1 MRLRLPGARLSA
13 EWRHRFIQRWL
24 DRRVPPESSRIVL
37 HRRRLFI
44 LPTRLGYTF
53 ALTIALLLLGSLN
66 YGTSLGFVVTF
77 LLAGAGALGML
88 HTYRNLEG
96 IILDFAPAPPV
107 FAGETARFPV
117 HVDTGERPRWAITLT
132 PPGDGDRIEFHVHG
146 DAPVTTTM
154 PVPAPRRGR
163 LRPGRSRLATEWPLG
178 LFRVW
183 SWLHPGIG
191 TVVYPPAYDHGF
203 PLPETGLS
211 GRRGRAAAGDEDF
224 DGLRDYRPG
233 DSPRRIAWKAL
244 ARTDELQTKTFE
256 TAPAGERWLPW
267 DALGSLAM
275 EERLEQLCH
284 WVVELDRR
292 GLRYGLALPDHR
304 IEPGTGRAHR
314 HRCLEALA
322 LFGLPAE
329 DAA

>member
-1 MRLRLPGARLSA
+1 MHFRLPGARLLA
-13 EWRHRFIQRWL
+13 ERRRRLIQRWL
-24 DRRVPPESSRIVL
+24 DRRIPPEPPRIVL

-53 ALTIALLLLGSLN
+53 ALTLALLLLGSLN

-77 LLAGAGALGML
+77 LLAGTGALGML

-96 IILDFAPAPPV
+96 VSLTFAPAPAV

-117 HVDTGERPRWAITLT
+117 QVDASDRPRWALTLT
-132 PPGDGDRIEFHVHG
+132 APESDHSVDFHTRSDTLV
-146 DAPVTTTM
+146 AVAM
-154 PVPAPRRGR
+154 RVPAARRGR
-163 LRPGRSRLATEWPLG
+163 LRPGRSRLSTEWPLG
-178 LFRVW
+178 FFRTW
-183 SWLHPGIG
+183 SWLHPRIG
-191 TVVYPPAYDHGF
+191 TVVYPLPRDHGF
-203 PLPETGLS
+203 PVPETGS
-211 GRRGRAAAGDEDF
+211 GGRRDRPAAGDEDF

-233 DSPRRIAWKAL
+233 DPPRRIAWKTL

-256 TAPAGERWLPW
+256 AAPTGERWLPW

-304 IEPGTGRAHR
+304 IEPDAGRAHR

-322 LFGLPAE
+322 LFGLSTEDPA
-329 DAA
+329 

>member
-1 MRLRLPGARLSA
+1 MRFRLPGARLLA
-13 EWRHRFIQRWL
+13 EHRSRLVQRWL
-24 DRRVPPESSRIVL
+24 DRRVPPESPRIFL

-53 ALTIALLLLGSLN
+53 ALTLALLLLGSLN

-96 IILDFAPAPPV
+96 VTLTFAPAPAV

-117 HVDTGERPRWAITLT
+117 HVDATDRPRWALTLT
-132 PPGDGDRIEFHVHG
+132 PPDGGNDIDFHARS
-146 DAPVTTTM
+146 DAPVAATM
-154 PVPAPRRGR
+154 PVPAQRRGR
-163 LRPGRSRLATEWPLG
+163 LHAGRSRLATEWPLG
-178 LFRVW
+178 LFQVW
-183 SWLHPGIG
+183 SWLHPQIG
-191 TVVYPPAYDHGF
+191 TVIYPRPRDHGF
-203 PLPETGLS
+203 PLPEAGS
-211 GRRGRAAAGDEDF
+211 MGQRGRPAVGDEDF

-233 DSPRRIAWKAL
+233 DPPRRIAWKAL

-256 TAPAGERWLPW
+256 AAPAGERWLPW

-284 WVVELDRR
+284 WVLELDRR

-304 IEPGTGRAHR
+304 IDPAAGPVHR

-322 LFGLPAE
+322 LFGLPAKSSS
-329 DAA
+329 

>member
-1 MRLRLPGARLSA
+1 MRYRLPGVRLLA
-13 EWRHRFIQRWL
+13 ERRYRLVRRWL
-24 DRRVPPESSRIVL
+24 DRRVPPESPHIIL

-53 ALTIALLLLGSLN
+53 ALTLALLLLGSLN

-77 LLAGAGALGML
+77 LLAGSGALGML

-96 IILDFAPAPPV
+96 ITLTFAPASPV
-107 FAGETARFPV
+107 FAGETAQFPV
-117 HVDTGERPRWAITLT
+117 HVDATEKPRWAITLT
-132 PPGDGDRIEFHVHG
+132 PPGDGDGIDFHTRS
-146 DAPVTTTM
+146 DAPVAATM
-154 PVPAPRRGR
+154 PVPAQRRGR
-163 LRPGRSRLATEWPLG
+163 LRPGRSRLTTEWPLG

-183 SWLHPGIG
+183 SWLHPRVG
-191 TVVYPPAYDHGF
+191 TVIYPEPRDHGF
-203 PLPETGLS
+203 PLPETGAG
-211 GRRGRAAAGDEDF
+211 GRRGRPAAGDEDF
-224 DGLRDYRPG
+224 EGLRDYRPG

-256 TAPAGERWLPW
+256 AAPAGERWLPW
-267 DALGSLAM
+267 DALGSLSM
-275 EERLEQLCH
+275 EARLEQLSH

-304 IEPGTGRAHR
+304 IEPDTGRAHR

-322 LFGLPAE
+322 LFGLPAK
-329 DAA
+329 DST